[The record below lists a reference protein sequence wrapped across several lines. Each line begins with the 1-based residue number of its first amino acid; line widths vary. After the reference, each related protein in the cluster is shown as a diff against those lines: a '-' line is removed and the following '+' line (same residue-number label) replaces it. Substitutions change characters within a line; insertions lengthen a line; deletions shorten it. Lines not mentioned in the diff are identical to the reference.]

1 MVQKWTKN
9 AVRQAPAAP
18 AFIIQQP
25 TRFDLHICANSGFLW
40 IFPPGRQ
47 APRKRKTPENRRIKP
62 IFGGYCLELL
72 IRFERTTC
80 SLRVSCSASWAT
92 QASLS
97 HSTLKTKC
105 YLTINPTAR
114 QLLFSVSPLRFC
126 QEIHSVIISP
136 NDAFSPAFFM
146 SFLSFFDWLRQN
158 NQPCKIRLCLL
169 KSLFSRT
176 FSLFFDRSFPLHSI
190 YIMTLRI
197 IFTRSY
203 PHFPHKVIHKKVATN
218 SKKCF
223 FLPDFSAII
232 PLRTRGNTVKGQG
245 GIWRH

>member
-1 MVQKWTKN
+1 MAFKYLYIKKL
-9 AVRQAPAAP
+9 PAKSA
-18 AFIIQQP
+18 
-25 TRFDLHICANSGFLW
+25 RS
-40 IFPPGRQ
+40 
-47 APRKRKTPENRRIKP
+47 
-62 IFGGYCLELL
+62 LELVAG
-72 IRFERTTC
+72 FEPATC

-203 PHFPHKVIHKKVATN
+203 PHFPHLFPHR
-218 SKKCF
+218 C
-223 FLPDFSAII
+223 I
-232 PLRTRGNTVKGQG
+232 PLFSS
-245 GIWRH
+245 